1 MTVLDAV
8 QIANIL
14 LVVADRA
21 RAAGQDE
28 ITAEDLQ
35 EAFRAE
41 DAAIQRLEELIR
53 TKTSSTD

>member
-1 MTVLDAV
+1 MSVLEAV

-21 RAAGQDE
+21 RASGQTE
-28 ITAEDLQ
+28 ITAEALQ

-41 DAAIQRLEELIR
+41 DAAIETLAELIR
-53 TKTSSTD
+53 TKG